1 MDRGA
6 VPGRTGATQTFL
18 RLRQPIEE
26 ALYPTPRVIEP
37 GLSYQFPFTF
47 VVPQRLLPH
56 VCTHHKTNAHIQN
69 SHTLLV
75 PSLGEPT
82 LASDGKS
89 VLDDMSPDMA
99 RVTYHIRAEVLQK
112 PVVGPTKSLRE
123 AKKKIRVIPAVEE
136 EPPLTVLDDH
146 PVYRLR
152 REKDVRRGTMRPKQG
167 RLVVAAAQ
175 PRPLQISPP
184 EKSAESVSTAA
195 TVHLRFDPVG
205 NEEPPSMGTVWSKLR
220 VSTYYSVNPWEDYPT
235 SCVVTTADMSGRG
248 LYQDSVPLSNMCVAS
263 AQWTKHSSDTARR
276 DSLQSTSSSESITGP
291 SASFSGETYYTASL
305 VVPVSLPTSKA
316 FLPTFNSCLISRA
329 YVLELCMSYHTPNMN
344 ILTPTVSL
352 RLPIQLIS
360 NQSLSLSRR
369 ASEEIT
375 QEEVDAE
382 FFSPRGV
389 APPPMDTAIAPP
401 SYSDLASPLPSTRPQ
416 EVRCS

>member
-26 ALYPTPRVIEP
+26 TLYPTPRVIEP

-56 VCTHHKTNAHIQN
+56 VCSHRKTNAHIQD

-99 RVTYHIRAEVLQK
+99 RVTYYIRAEVLQK

-123 AKKKIRVIPAVEE
+123 VKKKIRVIPAVEE
-136 EPPLTVLDDH
+136 EPPLTVLDNH

-167 RLVVAAAQ
+167 RLVMAAAQ

-184 EKSAESVSTAA
+184 DKSAESASTAA

-205 NEEPPSMGTVWSKLR
+205 NEEPPSLGTVWSKLC
-220 VSTYYSVNPWEDYPT
+220 VSTYYSVNPWEDSPT
-235 SCVVTTADMSGRG
+235 SGIVSTTDMSGRG
-248 LYQDSVPLSNMCVAS
+248 LYQDSVPLSNLCVAS
-263 AQWTKHSSDTARR
+263 AKWVKNCSDTTRR
-276 DSLQSTSSSESITGP
+276 DSLQSTSSAESITGP

-305 VVPVSLPTSKA
+305 VVPISLPTSKA
-316 FLPTFNSCLISRA
+316 FLPTFHSCLISRA
-329 YVLELCMSYHTPNMN
+329 YTIELCLSYHTPNMN

-352 RLPIQLIS
+352 KLPIQLTFG
-360 NQSLSLSRR
+360 QPVSLSRR
-369 ASEEIT
+369 ASAEIT

-389 APPPMDTAIAPP
+389 GPPPMDITVAPP
-401 SYSDLASPLPSTRPQ
+401 NYSDLVSPLPSTRPQ
-416 EVRCS
+416 QVRCS